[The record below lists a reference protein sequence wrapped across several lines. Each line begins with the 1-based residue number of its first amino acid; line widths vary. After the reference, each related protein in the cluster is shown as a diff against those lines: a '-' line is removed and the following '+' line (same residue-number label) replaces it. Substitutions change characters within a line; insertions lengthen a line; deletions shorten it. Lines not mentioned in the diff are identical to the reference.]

1 MRNRMAIALVL
12 VAFGGIAFA
21 GPFFRCRGGS
31 CRAQATSYVRQS
43 LEDPRPPRPETTPE
57 TKEFPESF
65 PTGIVALQESQTE
78 PIIAPQPWLEPE
90 LMEPRFS
97 PVQDTA
103 LEPLPGTGSKL
114 PIGGSSK
121 LPDLLKQLDILK
133 KQLEGVQGIG
143 NAQKPQVDINLPLPD
158 GTSQQLSRVLTL
170 VEGVLW
176 LLGMLGG
183 SSLAGKLLPLVARMV
198 SGLQSSA
205 MATSSA
211 SLKTP
216 VGTSAIP
223 TNSSSGGNPVGV

>member
-1 MRNRMAIALVL
+1 
-12 VAFGGIAFA
+12 
-21 GPFFRCRGGS
+21 
-31 CRAQATSYVRQS
+31 
-43 LEDPRPPRPETTPE
+43 
-57 TKEFPESF
+57 
-65 PTGIVALQESQTE
+65 
-78 PIIAPQPWLEPE
+78 
-90 LMEPRFS
+90 MEPRFS

-205 MATSSA
+205 MAASSA